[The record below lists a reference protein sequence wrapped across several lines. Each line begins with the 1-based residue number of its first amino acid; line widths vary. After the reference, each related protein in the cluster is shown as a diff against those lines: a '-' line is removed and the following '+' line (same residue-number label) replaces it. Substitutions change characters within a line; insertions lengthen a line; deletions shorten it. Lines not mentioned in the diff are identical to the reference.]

1 MKVTK
6 DLKLCDNKW
15 ILDLIDM
22 WSRLTI
28 SVFIDRKTPQSVINT
43 IMLPW
48 VGAAYGVMKYILTDN
63 GGEFSADEIKEV
75 SSILNVEVCT
85 TAAYSPFQ
93 NGLCE
98 RIHAVTDSMLT
109 KLVDQCPK
117 TSPNILLT
125 WANMARNSLQMW
137 HGYSS
142 YQLVFGTNPNLP
154 NIMTDNLP
162 ALQGATSSEILAK
175 HLQALHE
182 SRKAFIQSEA
192 DESIRRALRHKIRAA
207 KQFF

>member
-1 MKVTK
+1 
-6 DLKLCDNKW
+6 
-15 ILDLIDM
+15 
-22 WSRLTI
+22 
-28 SVFIDRKTPQSVINT
+28 
-43 IMLPW
+43 
-48 VGAAYGVMKYILTDN
+48 
-63 GGEFSADEIKEV
+63 
-75 SSILNVEVCT
+75 
-85 TAAYSPFQ
+85 
-93 NGLCE
+93 
-98 RIHAVTDSMLT
+98 MLT

-125 WANMARNSLQMW
+125 WANMARISLQMW

-182 SRKAFIQSEA
+182 SCEAFIQSEA
-192 DESIRRALRHKIRAA
+192 DERIR
-207 KQFF
+207 

>member
-1 MKVTK
+1 
-6 DLKLCDNKW
+6 
-15 ILDLIDM
+15 
-22 WSRLTI
+22 
-28 SVFIDRKTPQSVINT
+28 
-43 IMLPW
+43 
-48 VGAAYGVMKYILTDN
+48 
-63 GGEFSADEIKEV
+63 
-75 SSILNVEVCT
+75 
-85 TAAYSPFQ
+85 
-93 NGLCE
+93 
-98 RIHAVTDSMLT
+98 MLT

-125 WANMARNSLQMW
+125 WANMARISLQMW